1 MNLSF
6 NINYSKVSVIIPAY
20 NSARFLPEAIES
32 VLNQTCAA
40 FEIIVVDDGSIDN
53 TKEICCRYPTIKY
66 IYQANQGLVG
76 ARNTGLRA
84 SQGDYL
90 LFFDSDDRLFPNAIE
105 AGSNC
110 INNNP
115 EVGFVF
121 GNYIFQSINPDGSY
135 TTQEIYDNQK
145 EVANY
150 ENILAGKLKLQ
161 VASVLFRRI
170 AVESVGGFNPN
181 AKDLEDYNLFLRV
194 AREFPIRFHNE
205 VVFEYRY
212 NGTNISG
219 NSSRMLLAALHSHGL
234 QWNYVYQT
242 GNKKYKAAYELGKQ
256 AWIKLFGNR
265 LPYEIMKAVQDG
277 QWVKALGILRLI
289 LNHDPNLKII
299 DQEIYEASHK
309 VLLSHLRKL
318 PIQSSLAYWKQQ
330 LAGAPPL
337 LSLPTD
343 RPRAAEQAF
352 RGSTR
357 SFLLSQEL
365 TLQLSLLSKQKDI
378 TLFTTLLATFD
389 TLLYRYIGTDDIVIG
404 SPIINRDSC
413 SEVFINAV
421 VLRTDMSGNP
431 SFQKLLGQVRK
442 VALAAEIHQDVPF
455 EILVEELHPQQDL
468 SYSPLFQIM
477 FAFEEDVSLQKLEL
491 SNLTAS
497 PWVLENNEG
506 KFDLALLL
514 KQIDDRLEG
523 KWLFNTDLFD
533 ISTIERMSGHFQI
546 LLEGIVADP
555 EQSIS
560 ELPLLTEKEQRQL
573 LFEWNNTQT
582 EYPKH
587 KCIHQ
592 LFEEQVERTP
602 DAVAVVFEQ
611 QQLTY
616 RELNSRANQLAH
628 YLMDL
633 GIGADALVG
642 ICVERSL
649 EMLVG
654 LLGILKAGGA
664 YVPLDPAYPTERL
677 AYMLSDS
684 QMTVLLTQKDL
695 ISLLPEHQAKA
706 VCLDTDGKAISQEK
720 EENPLNDLTSEKLAY
735 VIYTSGSTGKPKG
748 VQIPHGAVTNFLNSM
763 QRKPGLT
770 DKDILLAITTISFD
784 IAVLELYLPL
794 ISGAKVVLA
803 SREVVID
810 GLELLRLLKESN
822 ATVMQATPATWQ
834 LLLAAGWN
842 GQSQPLKILCGGE
855 ALTQELANQLS
866 TRASSLWNMYGP
878 TEATVWATTYE
889 VVSQSLPN
897 ARKSAAL
904 IGRPIDNTQTYIL
917 DRYLQ
922 PVPIGVSGELYI
934 GGACLARGY
943 LNRPDLTAE
952 KFIANPFSNDP
963 SSRLYRTGD
972 VAKYLP
978 SGEIEYIGR
987 IDNQVKIRGFRIELG
1002 EIEVSL
1008 AQHPDIRELAVI
1020 VREDIPSDKR
1030 IVAYIVLHKTAQIP
1044 TVSSLRDFLSQK
1056 LPQYMIPSAFV
1067 TLESLPLTPNG
1078 KVDRKALL
1086 TVSMSSNSEEVERKA
1101 FAPQTIERSQLETV
1115 DAKSQ
1120 NEIEQVLSTIWQDVL
1135 QIYRVGIYDNF
1146 FELGGHSLLIAQL
1159 RNKVSEILG
1168 IKVSI
1173 AQLFQFPTIQT
1184 FSKFIFEQSQGQ
1196 KQNDKYDSN
1205 HKTIAKPALTETTKD
1220 IAIIGMAGR
1229 FPGAANIDEFWQN
1242 LSDGVESIAKLSDS
1256 ELRLAGIDSNLL
1268 DDPNF
1273 VKVAALIPNIE
1284 GFDASFFNYTPKEAQ
1299 VIDPQ
1304 QRVYLECAWE
1314 ALENAGYQPD
1324 SDNYIIG
1331 IYGGAAPSTY
1341 LLNNIC
1347 QNSELAAGRL
1357 VESASWLQAFIGNS
1371 GDFLATRVAYK
1382 LNLTGPAINVQT
1394 ACSTSL
1400 VAVHMACQSLL
1411 TGECDIALAGGVS
1424 LQKKV
1429 GHLYQE
1435 GMIFSPD
1442 GHCHAFDAAAKGI
1455 VSGDGV
1461 GIVVLKPLKQAI
1473 TDGDHIY
1480 ATIKGTAINNDGS
1493 LKVGYTAP
1501 SVDGQAGVIA
1511 AAQKEARIDPESI
1524 TYIEAH
1530 GTGTPLG
1537 DPIEIAGL
1545 TQAFRAQTDRKGY
1558 CAIGS
1563 VKSNIGHLNTAAGV
1577 ASLIKT
1583 VLALKHQQIP
1593 PSLNFEQPNPEIDF
1607 ANSPFYVNTKL
1618 STWERNDSPRR
1629 AGVSA
1634 FGFGGTNAHLILE
1647 ESEELH
1653 KNRQF
1658 QVKEQKLQ
1666 KLIIL
1671 SAKTET
1677 ALETATANLATYLK
1691 QHPEI
1696 NLDNVAYTLSIGRV
1710 GFKYRQIAVI
1720 NDFEDAV
1727 NILASS
1733 ATKRVLSN
1741 SGIVKPHTVVFM
1753 FSGQGSQYVNM
1764 GRELYETEEY
1774 FKEQVDQCCEVLK
1787 PHLGFDLRNVLYPN
1801 ADQTEASTEKLK
1813 QTAVTQAALFVVEY
1827 ALAQLWMSWG
1837 ITPVAMIGHSIGEYV
1852 AATLSGVFAL
1862 EDALALVA
1870 ARGQL
1875 MNSMPSGAMLAVP
1888 LPENEVQLL
1897 LEGTSLQVAA
1907 INSPSNCVVSGT
1919 TEAIE
1924 AFEQKLISQEI
1935 ESRRL
1940 HTSHAFHSEM
1950 MEPILEIFIEK
1961 IKQINLNVP
1970 VIPFISNVTG
1980 NWITNE
1986 NATNPNYYAQHLRQ
2000 TVRFADGVK
2009 QLFERSDQILME
2021 VGPGR
2026 TLSTLAKRHPDKPSE
2041 QIVLTSVRH
2050 PQDNDSDITFLLTSL
2065 GQLWLAGVEVNWSK
2079 FYGDSTAG
2087 TLGNRQ
2093 YYRIP
2098 LPTYPFERKRYW
2110 VEPTQSTTRVK
2121 YSSGLAPEKYS
2132 ASSAQNNFVEL
2143 PLLPEPSQA
2152 YQTSQ
2157 NYFEQ
2162 TITQVWQEVLG
2173 IDNIGLHDNF
2183 FELGGDSLVAGQV
2196 LTKIRKALVSSGL
2209 ESSSINLPP
2218 NLVFEMPTIAKLAGY
2233 CKVIQVVPQETS
2245 LQVDIE
2251 ERIEIEL

>member
-1078 KVDRKALL
+1078 KVDRRTLPSPDISKDLGEKFI
-1086 TVSMSSNSEEVERKA
+1086 TPRDEVE
-1101 FAPQTIERSQLETV
+1101 QQLLNIW
-1115 DAKSQ
+1115 KK
-1120 NEIEQVLSTIWQDVL
+1120 VLGHNSIS
-1135 QIYRVGIYDNF
+1135 IKDNF
-1146 FELGGHSLLIAQL
+1146 FDLGGHSLSSVRL
-1159 RNKVSEILG
+1159 
-1168 IKVSI
+1168 
-1173 AQLFQFPTIQT
+1173 
-1184 FSKFIFEQSQGQ
+1184 IFEIENTFKCRLPLSTIFQIGTIEEIS
-1196 KQNDKYDSN
+1196 KLIRKKASEKNSDYD
-1205 HKTIAKPALTETTKD
+1205 
-1220 IAIIGMAGR
+1220 
-1229 FPGAANIDEFWQN
+1229 FP
-1242 LSDGVESIAKLSDS
+1242 
-1256 ELRLAGIDSNLL
+1256 
-1268 DDPNF
+1268 
-1273 VKVAALIPNIE
+1273 
-1284 GFDASFFNYTPKEAQ
+1284 
-1299 VIDPQ
+1299 
-1304 QRVYLECAWE
+1304 
-1314 ALENAGYQPD
+1314 
-1324 SDNYIIG
+1324 
-1331 IYGGAAPSTY
+1331 
-1341 LLNNIC
+1341 
-1347 QNSELAAGRL
+1347 
-1357 VESASWLQAFIGNS
+1357 
-1371 GDFLATRVAYK
+1371 
-1382 LNLTGPAINVQT
+1382 
-1394 ACSTSL
+1394 
-1400 VAVHMACQSLL
+1400 
-1411 TGECDIALAGGVS
+1411 
-1424 LQKKV
+1424 
-1429 GHLYQE
+1429 
-1435 GMIFSPD
+1435 
-1442 GHCHAFDAAAKGI
+1442 
-1455 VSGDGV
+1455 
-1461 GIVVLKPLKQAI
+1461 
-1473 TDGDHIY
+1473 
-1480 ATIKGTAINNDGS
+1480 
-1493 LKVGYTAP
+1493 
-1501 SVDGQAGVIA
+1501 
-1511 AAQKEARIDPESI
+1511 
-1524 TYIEAH
+1524 
-1530 GTGTPLG
+1530 
-1537 DPIEIAGL
+1537 AGL
-1545 TQAFRAQTDRKGY
+1545 TVEEYRNFLANSAGRTGLRLGKRGLIINVLPESQVSSQPFVW
-1558 CAIGS
+1558 IGS
-1563 VKSNIGHLNTAAGV
+1563 VKTAKKLKLKQPIYVIPG
-1577 ASLIKT
+1577 ASLSSSMNSYNDYISKISTLLVDELLT
-1583 VLALKHQQIP
+1583 VRPQLESYSLGGWCYDGLVAMEMAQQ
-1593 PSLNFEQPNPEIDF
+1593 
-1607 ANSPFYVNTKL
+1607 
-1618 STWERNDSPRR
+1618 
-1629 AGVSA
+1629 
-1634 FGFGGTNAHLILE
+1634 
-1647 ESEELH
+1647 
-1653 KNRQF
+1653 
-1658 QVKEQKLQ
+1658 LQ
-1666 KLIIL
+1666 KLGKKVNLLTLLDVSGRSKHYKVLNFIMLNFGNLRYHLFQISKL
-1671 SAKTET
+1671 SLQQKTQYI
-1677 ALETATANLATYLK
+1677 AQRLK
-1691 QHPEI
+1691 GKTI
-1696 NLDNVAYTLSIGRV
+1696 
-1710 GFKYRQIAVI
+1710 
-1720 NDFEDAV
+1720 
-1727 NILASS
+1727 
-1733 ATKRVLSN
+1733 
-1741 SGIVKPHTVVFM
+1741 
-1753 FSGQGSQYVNM
+1753 
-1764 GRELYETEEY
+1764 Y
-1774 FKEQVDQCCEVLK
+1774 F
-1787 PHLGFDLRNVLYPN
+1787 
-1801 ADQTEASTEKLK
+1801 
-1813 QTAVTQAALFVVEY
+1813 
-1827 ALAQLWMSWG
+1827 
-1837 ITPVAMIGHSIGEYV
+1837 
-1852 AATLSGVFAL
+1852 
-1862 EDALALVA
+1862 
-1870 ARGQL
+1870 
-1875 MNSMPSGAMLAVP
+1875 
-1888 LPENEVQLL
+1888 NEVKSTTHRPDIIQPVDLL
-1897 LEGTSLQVAA
+1897 TKAA
-1907 INSPSNCVVSGT
+1907 NDYKPNSYIGKVLLVIGNKQIVNGQKEIKYPDLSWLFPSNGFGNLFQDKVWISKIQCDHLELVEDPYCEEVGQS
-1919 TEAIE
+1919 IQ
-1924 AFEQKLISQEI
+1924 QKL
-1935 ESRRL
+1935 
-1940 HTSHAFHSEM
+1940 
-1950 MEPILEIFIEK
+1950 
-1961 IKQINLNVP
+1961 
-1970 VIPFISNVTG
+1970 
-1980 NWITNE
+1980 
-1986 NATNPNYYAQHLRQ
+1986 
-2000 TVRFADGVK
+2000 
-2009 QLFERSDQILME
+2009 
-2021 VGPGR
+2021 
-2026 TLSTLAKRHPDKPSE
+2026 LS
-2041 QIVLTSVRH
+2041 
-2050 PQDNDSDITFLLTSL
+2050 
-2065 GQLWLAGVEVNWSK
+2065 
-2079 FYGDSTAG
+2079 
-2087 TLGNRQ
+2087 
-2093 YYRIP
+2093 
-2098 LPTYPFERKRYW
+2098 
-2110 VEPTQSTTRVK
+2110 
-2121 YSSGLAPEKYS
+2121 
-2132 ASSAQNNFVEL
+2132 
-2143 PLLPEPSQA
+2143 
-2152 YQTSQ
+2152 
-2157 NYFEQ
+2157 
-2162 TITQVWQEVLG
+2162 
-2173 IDNIGLHDNF
+2173 
-2183 FELGGDSLVAGQV
+2183 
-2196 LTKIRKALVSSGL
+2196 
-2209 ESSSINLPP
+2209 
-2218 NLVFEMPTIAKLAGY
+2218 
-2233 CKVIQVVPQETS
+2233 
-2245 LQVDIE
+2245 
-2251 ERIEIEL
+2251 